1 MISKDESIVTQVA
14 AKIASELTCKTEC
27 DGNLENIQSAY
38 LAHFDFVRELL
49 VGTHGFNE
57 VVAVTNSPK
66 VSTETNRVND
76 IAESFDAS
84 YTQGSGV
91 QIKGKQH
98 GPIPAWLVTACA
110 KANVTTVYDNRDTS
124 TAENRRPLF
133 KAVDGNMDAK
143 GQPLAFWAPS
153 PKR

>member
-14 AKIASELTCKTEC
+14 AKIASELTCKTAC
-27 DGNLENIQSAY
+27 DGVLENIQSAY

-49 VGTHGFNE
+49 VSTHGFGE
-57 VVAVTNSPK
+57 AQAPVTNTPR
-66 VSTETNRVND
+66 VSTETRVQD

-84 YTQGSGV
+84 YTQGSAV
-91 QIKGKQH
+91 RIKGTQH

>member
-49 VGTHGFNE
+49 VGTHGFGE
-57 VVAVTNSPK
+57 VVATNSPK

-76 IAESFDAS
+76 IAESFGAG

>member
-14 AKIASELTCKTEC
+14 AKIASELTCKTDC

-49 VGTHGFNE
+49 VGTHGFGE
-57 VVAVTNSPK
+57 VVATNSPK
-66 VSTETNRVND
+66 VSTETNRIND
-76 IAESFDAS
+76 IAESFDAG
-84 YTQGSGV
+84 YTQGGGV

>member
-14 AKIASELTCKTEC
+14 AKIASELTSNTLN
-27 DGNLENIQSAY
+27 DGSISNIQQAY
-38 LAHFDFVRELL
+38 LEHFDFVRELL
-49 VGTHGFNE
+49 VGTHGFGE
-57 VVAVTNSPK
+57 VVATNSPK
-66 VSTETNRVND
+66 VSTETRIND
-76 IAESFDAS
+76 IAESFDAG
-84 YTQGSGV
+84 YTQGGGV

-143 GQPLAFWAPS
+143 GQPIAFWAPS

>member
-14 AKIASELTCKTEC
+14 AKIASELTCKTDC

-49 VGTHGFNE
+49 VSTHGFGE
-57 VVAVTNSPK
+57 VVATNSPK
-66 VSTETNRVND
+66 VSTETNRIND
-76 IAESFDAS
+76 IAESFDAG
-84 YTQGSGV
+84 YTSGSGV

>member
-1 MISKDESIVTQVA
+1 MVA
-14 AKIASELTCKTEC
+14 
-27 DGNLENIQSAY
+27 
-38 LAHFDFVRELL
+38 
-49 VGTHGFNE
+49 
-57 VVAVTNSPK
+57 TNSPK
-66 VSTETNRVND
+66 VSTETRIND
-76 IAESFDAS
+76 IAESFDAG
-84 YTQGSGV
+84 YTQGGGV

-143 GQPLAFWAPS
+143 GQPIAFWAPS

>member
-14 AKIASELTCKTEC
+14 AKIASELTSKTAC
-27 DGNLENIQSAY
+27 DGVIENIQQAY
-38 LAHFDFVRELL
+38 LQHFDFVRELL
-49 VGTHGFNE
+49 VGTHGFGE
-57 VVAVTNSPK
+57 VVATNSPK
-66 VSTETNRVND
+66 VSTETRIND
-76 IAESFDAS
+76 IAESFDAG
-84 YTQGSGV
+84 YTQGGGV

-143 GQPLAFWAPS
+143 GQPIAFWAPS

>member
-14 AKIASELTCKTEC
+14 AKIASELTSKTAC
-27 DGNLENIQSAY
+27 DGVIENIQSAY
-38 LAHFDFVRELL
+38 LSHFDFVRELL

-76 IAESFDAS
+76 IAESFDAG

-98 GPIPAWLVTACA
+98 GPLPEWLFVACQRDGVTE
-110 KANVTTVYDNRDTS
+110 VWDNRDGL
-124 TAENRRPLF
+124 AANPKRPWF
-133 KAVDGNMDAK
+133 KATTGDKAY
-143 GQPLAFWAPS
+143 WAP
-153 PKR
+153 RN

>member
-27 DGNLENIQSAY
+27 DGNLENIQQTY
-38 LAHFDFVRELL
+38 LQHFDFVRELM
-49 VGTHGFNE
+49 VSVHGFGE
-57 VVAVTNSPK
+57 VVATNSPK
-66 VSTETNRVND
+66 VSTETRVND
-76 IAESFDAS
+76 IAESFNAG
-84 YTQGSGV
+84 YTQGGGV

-133 KAVDGNMDAK
+133 KAVDGDTDAK
-143 GQPLAFWAPS
+143 GQALAFWAPS

>member
-14 AKIASELTCKTEC
+14 AKIASELTCKTDC
-27 DGNLENIQSAY
+27 DGNLENIQQAY
-38 LAHFDFVRELL
+38 LQHFDFVRELL
-49 VGTHGFNE
+49 VSTHGFGE
-57 VVAVTNSPK
+57 VVATNSPK
-66 VSTETNRVND
+66 VSTETRIND
-76 IAESFDAS
+76 IAESFDAG
-84 YTQGSGV
+84 YTKGSGV
-91 QIKGKQH
+91 SIKGTQH

>member
-14 AKIASELTCKTEC
+14 AKIASELTCKTDC

-49 VGTHGFNE
+49 VSTHGFGE
-57 VVAVTNSPK
+57 VVATNSPK
-66 VSTETNRVND
+66 VSTETNRIND
-76 IAESFDAS
+76 IAESFDAG
-84 YTQGSGV
+84 YTQGGGV

-110 KANVTTVYDNRDTS
+110 KANVTTVYDNRDTR

>member
-14 AKIASELTCKTEC
+14 AKIASELTSKTAC
-27 DGNLENIQSAY
+27 DGVIENIQHAY
-38 LAHFDFVRELL
+38 LQHFDFVRELL
-49 VGTHGFNE
+49 VGTHGFGE
-57 VVAVTNSPK
+57 VVATNSPK
-66 VSTETNRVND
+66 VSTETRIND
-76 IAESFDAS
+76 IAESFDAG
-84 YTQGSGV
+84 YTQGGGV

-143 GQPLAFWAPS
+143 GQPIAFWAPS

>member
-14 AKIASELTCKTEC
+14 AKIASELTSKTAC
-27 DGNLENIQSAY
+27 DGVIENIQQAY
-38 LAHFDFVRELL
+38 LQHFDFVRELL
-49 VGTHGFNE
+49 VGTHGFGE
-57 VVAVTNSPK
+57 VVATNSPK
-66 VSTETNRVND
+66 VSTETRIND

-84 YTQGSGV
+84 YSQGGGV

-143 GQPLAFWAPS
+143 GQPIAFWAPS

>member
-14 AKIASELTCKTEC
+14 AKIASELTRETFT
-27 DGNLENIQSAY
+27 DGNLETIQSAY
-38 LAHFDFVRELL
+38 LSHFDFVRELL
-49 VGTHGFNE
+49 VSTHGFGE
-57 VVAVTNSPK
+57 VVATNSPK
-66 VSTETNRVND
+66 VSTETRIND
-76 IAESFDAS
+76 IAESFDAG
-84 YTQGSGV
+84 YTQGGGV

-143 GQPLAFWAPS
+143 GQPIAFWAPS

>member
-49 VGTHGFNE
+49 VGTHGFGE
-57 VVAVTNSPK
+57 VVATNSPK

-76 IAESFDAS
+76 IAESFDAG

>member
-14 AKIASELTCKTEC
+14 AKIASELTCKTDLN
-27 DGNLENIQSAY
+27 DGSISNIQQTY
-38 LAHFDFVRELL
+38 LEHFDFVRELL
-49 VGTHGFNE
+49 VSAHGFGE
-57 VVAVTNSPK
+57 VVATNSPK

-84 YTQGSGV
+84 YTQGGGV

>member
-14 AKIASELTCKTEC
+14 AKIASELTSNTLN
-27 DGNLENIQSAY
+27 DGSVSNIQQTY
-38 LAHFDFVRELL
+38 LQHFDFVRELL
-49 VGTHGFNE
+49 VSTHGFGE
-57 VVAVTNSPK
+57 VVSVTNSPK
-66 VSTETNRVND
+66 VSTETRIND
-76 IAESFDAS
+76 IAESFDAG
-84 YTQGSGV
+84 YTQGGGV

-143 GQPLAFWAPS
+143 GQPIAFWAPS

>member
-14 AKIASELTCKTEC
+14 AKIASELTCKTDC
-27 DGNLENIQSAY
+27 DGNLENIQQAY
-38 LAHFDFVRELL
+38 LQHFDFVRELL
-49 VGTHGFNE
+49 VSTHGFGE

-66 VSTETNRVND
+66 VSTETNRIND
-76 IAESFDAS
+76 IAESFDAG
-84 YTQGSGV
+84 YTQGGGV

-143 GQPLAFWAPS
+143 GQPIAFWAPS

>member
-14 AKIASELTCKTEC
+14 AKIASELTSKTDC
-27 DGNLENIQSAY
+27 DGNLENIQQAY
-38 LAHFDFVRELL
+38 LQHFDFVRELM
-49 VGTHGFNE
+49 VSVHGFGE
-57 VVAVTNSPK
+57 ATPVTNSPK
-66 VSTETNRVND
+66 VSTETNRIND
-76 IAESFDAS
+76 IAESFDAG
-84 YTQGSGV
+84 YTKGGGV
-91 QIKGKQH
+91 SIKGTQH

-133 KAVDGNMDAK
+133 KAVDGDTDAK
-143 GQPLAFWAPS
+143 GQALAFWAPS

>member
-14 AKIASELTCKTEC
+14 AKIASELTSKTAC
-27 DGNLENIQSAY
+27 DGVIENIQQAY
-38 LAHFDFVRELL
+38 LQHFDFVRELL
-49 VGTHGFNE
+49 VGTHGFGE

-66 VSTETNRVND
+66 VSTETRIND
-76 IAESFDAS
+76 IAESFDAG
-84 YTQGSGV
+84 YTQGGGV

-143 GQPLAFWAPS
+143 GQPIAFWAPS

>member
-14 AKIASELTCKTEC
+14 AKIASELTCKTDC

-49 VGTHGFNE
+49 VSTHGFGE
-57 VVAVTNSPK
+57 VVATNSPK
-66 VSTETNRVND
+66 VSTETNRIND
-76 IAESFDAS
+76 IAESFDAG
-84 YTQGSGV
+84 YTQGGGV

-98 GPIPAWLVTACA
+98 GPIPAWLVTACT